1 MTQISMDV
9 SKAMGERRLVV
20 KWHTY
25 LRLLAVPLLTVFL
38 LAPAPLVE
46 AANFPW
52 PNYFRV
58 KDKRKDNDDK
68 DRKKAS
74 VPEGS
79 GSAALVLAATALGGG
94 LLVSRRKRRAKVA

>member
-1 MTQISMDV
+1 M
-9 SKAMGERRLVV
+9 

-38 LAPAPLVE
+38 LAPVPLVE
-46 AANFPW
+46 AANLPSLI
-52 PNYFRV
+52 NYLRA

-94 LLVSRRKRRAKVA
+94 LLISRRKRRAKVA